1 MNEYSNDEKIKKA
14 LESEPVPEELSPESM
29 RAMLDKKA
37 PSKKRS
43 KIKIGTRIAA
53 GAAACA
59 VISGTAVYVAG
70 QGNFLNKHKVN
81 EDSRIYTEEELTVE
95 DPENGEPETPSSA
108 SSDITEET
116 AQPGGAFMSGAE
128 SYEQIYTLFG
138 EASERAVQNRD
149 YNDYGI
155 MTDGA
160 VEESAMEDNAGGSYS
175 FSTAADSEAGA
186 AEGLGGGD
194 DSSGY
199 YETYDQEEGVREADI
214 VKTDGKNIYYLT
226 NHYDPNDDY
235 SDHAII
241 RVAETDNGTFTD
253 SKSIEVD
260 SYINTPLGDDYN
272 HNVYVSDM
280 YLYNDM
286 LIVIGTAD
294 SWGCITYQS
303 EDNPERLLYEEKSE
317 TFVSFFTAGD
327 ELQYIDTYYQEGYF
341 SNVRIAPDGYMYLLS
356 NYSTSE
362 YSEINSQEEISR
374 YIPTCGVGGDIDYIE
389 PSCILL
395 PDEEFEDSEWLS
407 YTVIGSLDL
416 NEAGVV
422 APVQTKALAG
432 YSGTL
437 YCSADNMYTAYGWE
451 DSEITRIA
459 IGAGEI
465 TPAASCQIEGY
476 VRNQFSMSEYNGYFR
491 VAVTKDTYEE
501 KYYSYSN
508 DDNNYWWDVFGW
520 VSDSDENGYYVK
532 SFVSRDNRVYVF
544 DLGLNMIGSI
554 SGFGENEEVKSVS
567 FNGDMAYVVTYEQTD
582 PLFAIDLSDPSE
594 PAILDEL
601 TLPGYSTYMQQWD
614 DGLLLGFG
622 VIESDWEAGLYSGV
636 KLVMFDN
643 SDPTELQQLG
653 EYVIRG
659 YDYDDSTYYIYSSA
673 QWERKALM
681 IAPEKN
687 LIGFPIEREFYT
699 DTGWGREYSYLFF
712 SYEDGEFIQRGGV
725 TVQREDDDWYSDLD
739 PDRALYIGDY
749 LYIMSGDRFYAAD
762 IETFSITDEIG
773 F

>member
-29 RAMLDKKA
+29 KAMLDEKTPA
-37 PSKKRS
+37 KKRN

-81 EDSRIYTEEELTVE
+81 EESRLYIEEELTDGE
-95 DPENGEPETPSSA
+95 PESGKPETPSSA

-138 EASERAVQNRD
+138 EASERAVQSRD

-160 VEESAMEDNAGGSYS
+160 VEESAMEDNAGGSDS

-186 AEGLGGGD
+186 AEGLGGADEG
-194 DSSGY
+194 SY

-214 VKTDGKNIYYLT
+214 VKTDGEYIYYLT
-226 NHYDPNDDY
+226 NQYEYYED
-235 SDHAII
+235 SSHALI
-241 RVAETDNGTFTD
+241 RVAGADNGTFT
-253 SKSIEVD
+253 SSGSIEVNE
-260 SYINTPLGDDYN
+260 YIHTPFGDDYSY
-272 HNVYVSDM
+272 NVYVSEM

-286 LIVIGTAD
+286 LAVIGTIN
-294 SWGCITYQS
+294 SWRYSYYDDEEYSYNI
-303 EDNPERLLYEEKSE
+303 EDNTE
-317 TFVSFFTAGD
+317 TFVSFFTTG
-327 ELQYIDTYYQEGYF
+327 EQPQYIDTYYQEGYF
-341 SNVRIAPDGYMYLLS
+341 SDVRIAPDGYMYLIS
-356 NYSTSE
+356 SYSTAA
-362 YSEINSQEEISR
+362 YSEIDGQEEISR
-374 YIPTCGVGGDIDYIE
+374 YIPTCGVGEDIVYIAPE
-389 PSCILL
+389 DILL
-395 PDEEFEDSEWLS
+395 PEEEFEDSEWLS

-416 NEAGVV
+416 NETGVA

-432 YSGTL
+432 YSGTI

-465 TPAASCQIEGY
+465 VPAASCEVEG
-476 VRNQFSMSEYNGYFR
+476 RIHDQFSMSEYGGYFR

-508 DDNNYWWDVFGW
+508 DDDDYWWDVFGW

-544 DLGLNMIGSI
+544 DLDLNMVGSI
-554 SGFGENEEVKSVS
+554 EGFGENEEVKSVS
-567 FNGDMAYVVTYEQTD
+567 FNDDMAYVVTYEQTD
-582 PLFAIDLSDPSE
+582 PLFAIDLSDPAA

-643 SDPTELQQLG
+643 SDPSELEELG
-653 EYVIRG
+653 EYILRG
-659 YDYDDSTYYIYSSA
+659 LNDGESEFYVYSSA
-673 QWERKALM
+673 QWNRKALM

-687 LIGFPIEREFYT
+687 LIGFPISEDIYSSDYT
-699 DTGWGREYSYLFF
+699 WSGKYSYLFF
-712 SYEDGEFIQRGGV
+712 SYEDGEFVQRGEI
-725 TVQREDDDWYSDLD
+725 TVEQADGSDAWYADID

-749 LYIMSGDRFYAAD
+749 VYVMSGSKFYAAD
-762 IETFSITDEIG
+762 IETLSITDEIE